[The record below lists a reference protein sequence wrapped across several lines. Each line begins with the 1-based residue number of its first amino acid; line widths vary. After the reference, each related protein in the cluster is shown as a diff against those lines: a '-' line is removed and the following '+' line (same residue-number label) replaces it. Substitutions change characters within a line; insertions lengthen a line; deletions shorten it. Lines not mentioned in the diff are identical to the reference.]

1 MYLHSEVRLC
11 LSLNEVLSHLVLD
24 GRSALLDKHRI
35 LAHLRVL
42 TYRVNKARA
51 ELDLRK
57 VLILLRGLRSYR
69 GSALSELLFIS
80 VNIILDSF
88 LKCELRVLCSLYQC

>member
-1 MYLHSEVRLC
+1 
-11 LSLNEVLSHLVLD
+11 LD
-24 GRSALLDKHRI
+24 GSSALLDKHRI

-57 VLILLRGLRSYR
+57 VLILLRRLGSLNCCYR